1 MKFFIRNSIV
11 IFGFIVLYLFPQK
24 IHAETIDSYDVGI
37 SIQKDATIRVQE
49 KIMYDFGNV
58 ERHGIYR
65 TIPLTKS
72 NDSSKSFRMVL
83 DSISVLRDGIPETF
97 SIEGSKTE
105 GKIKIGR
112 AASTINGK
120 HEYDIRYIVKGS
132 LTYFSDHDELYWNAI
147 GTDWSIPILASSVV
161 VDLPEGISE
170 PTRTQC
176 FVGSYGSDTN
186 ACSIN
191 TQDGKI
197 VFVPN
202 SILSPG
208 NGITVVVG
216 FPKRSVDVV
225 DPIPMQTKL
234 EEIGQTLLW
243 IGIALLSFGWYFA
256 LPFWVVYRW
265 FTRGRDPK
273 PPMGVASAWFDV
285 PKTKTM
291 RPLTPGETGTLVDE
305 KADIRDITATIIDL
319 ARRGYLS
326 IQEEKKGSFTLKKRT
341 PKQPDSLE
349 PFETKLLTGLF
360 TEKDIVA
367 LEQSGSFV
375 TLMTT
380 AKDQLYKAV
389 VNEGYFSESPEKV
402 RTRYIVLGSLG
413 IMTGN
418 LPLLITAFTFGM
430 AMPRKTMLGS
440 QTQAVALS
448 LRNFIVTQS
457 SQYKFQAEKQIFF
470 EKFLPYAIVFGVEK
484 IWADRFK
491 TLGIKSPDW
500 YEGYDSSRTFS
511 SVYLASHLGSS
522 LTNHLSSVA
531 TPTRSSSGFSS
542 GFSGGFSGGGG
553 GGGGGGSW

>member
-1 MKFFIRNSIV
+1 MKVFFRKSIL
-11 IFGFIVLYLFPQK
+11 IFGFIILWVFPQK
-24 IHAETIDSYDVGI
+24 IRAETIDSYDVDI
-37 SIQKDATIRVQE
+37 SIQKDAVIRVQE
-49 KIMYDFGNV
+49 KIMYDFGDL

-65 TIPLTKS
+65 TIPLVKT

-97 SIEGSKTE
+97 TLEGTKAE
-105 GKIKIGR
+105 GKIKIGK
-112 AASTINGK
+112 AGSTINGK
-120 HEYDIRYIVKGS
+120 HEYDIRYNVKGS

-161 VDLPEGISE
+161 VRLPEGILK
-170 PTRTQC
+170 PTNTKC
-176 FVGSYGSDTN
+176 FVGSYGTESN
-186 ACSIN
+186 ECEIKER
-191 TQDGKI
+191 DGEVQLI
-197 VFVPN
+197 PT
-202 SILSPG
+202 SILPPG
-208 NGITVVVG
+208 NGVTVVIGV
-216 FPKRSVDVV
+216 PKGSVAVV
-225 DPIPMQTKL
+225 DPIPMKTKL
-234 EEIGQTLLW
+234 EEIGETLLW
-243 IGIALLSFGWYFA
+243 IGIAILTLGWYFI
-256 LPFWVVYRW
+256 LPLWVVYRW

-319 ARRGYLS
+319 ARRGYLI
-326 IQEEKKGSFTLKKRT
+326 IQEEKKGSFTLKKLS
-341 PKQPDSLE
+341 PKKPDSLE
-349 PFETKLLTGLF
+349 VFEKKLLDGIF
-360 TEKDIVA
+360 TEKDIVS
-367 LEQSGSFV
+367 LSQSNSFV
-375 TLMTT
+375 TLMATI
-380 AKDQLYKAV
+380 KDQLYKAV
-389 VNEGYFSESPEKV
+389 VAEGYFSESPEKV
-402 RTRYIVLGSLG
+402 RNRYIVLGSLG

-430 AMPRKTMLGS
+430 AMPRKTMMGS

-457 SQYKFQAEKQIFF
+457 NQYKFQAEKQIFF

-484 IWADRFK
+484 IWAERFK
-491 TLGIKSPDW
+491 ALGIRPPDW

-511 SVYLASHLGSS
+511 SLYLASHLGSS